1 VKVLVYLGPSLEL
14 SVAHSI
20 IPDAIFRPPIRHAD
34 LISDISEFSP
44 THVLMVD
51 GTFSQELPVWH
62 KECSFAALKG
72 IQLYGSSSM
81 GALRAAE
88 LYDFGVMIGSG
99 QIFRWYHEGVIEAD
113 DEVAVSYHLTPKGHY
128 VSDTCPL
135 VNIRAGLLSQL
146 KYGLMN
152 PREAQD
158 AFEHERSIHYTQ
170 RTEFPYYVVDQKRLD
185 AIELLKTFHT
195 LDYQTDVRPDLSHI
209 TPLFKGMMER
219 EKRVN
224 IHDTPVTL
232 QNIDSYISLHS
243 PDHRQIRWDAQN
255 RALVL
260 VLCDLMEVRV
270 SEEEIQNEWATFGAR
285 HHLNNWD
292 DLCDWLKNNAMS
304 KEEFDVMTIQN
315 ARIHKLQGAHVTS
328 SMFSRETRTILDY
341 LRTHDKLSLW
351 VEDCA
356 DAERKIVDK
365 DNGESL
371 SMDLSV
377 DIHQLLK
384 EHQEATGL
392 EIVGDL
398 KDYVR
403 ETGIGS
409 FDELRVCLERYR
421 LSRNSKR

>member
-1 VKVLVYLGPSLEL
+1 
-14 SVAHSI
+14 
-20 IPDAIFRPPIRHAD
+20 
-34 LISDISEFSP
+34 
-44 THVLMVD
+44 
-51 GTFSQELPVWH
+51 
-62 KECSFAALKG
+62 
-72 IQLYGSSSM
+72 M
-81 GALRAAE
+81 GALRASE
-88 LYDFGVMIGSG
+88 LSDFGVMIGVGS
-99 QIFRWYHEGVIEAD
+99 IFHWYYEGVIEAD

-146 KYGLMN
+146 QYGLMK
-152 PREAQD
+152 PDEAQD
-158 AFEHERSIHYTQ
+158 AFDHEKSIHYTQ
-170 RTEFPYYVVDQKRLD
+170 RTEFPSYVVDQKRLD

-195 LDYQTDVRPDLSHI
+195 LDFQTNVRPDLSYI

-224 IHDTPVTL
+224 IQGTPVTL

-270 SEEEIQNEWATFGAR
+270 TEEEIQTEWATFGAR
-285 HHLNNWD
+285 HHLNDWET
-292 DLCDWLKNNAMS
+292 LSEWLKANAMS

-398 KDYVR
+398 ADYVR

-409 FDELRVCLERYR
+409 FDELRVCLERYK